1 MDGADSV
8 TEYEY
13 DENGNLTKDL
23 NRNIL
28 SIQYDSLNLQ
38 SKIAM
43 MGGTSGKQTSFSP
56 LGLHHHCYSFFLY
69 ERRRLVTSL
78 SIADKELTWIM
89 CFQVCHLI
97 RHECVC
103 DDVRLIESV

>member
-43 MGGTSGKQTSFSP
+43 MGGTSGKQTSFFSTRFAPSLPLNRLKEYILDSRNRRVASP
-56 LGLHHHCYSFFLY
+56 T
-69 ERRRLVTSL
+69 E
-78 SIADKELTWIM
+78 
-89 CFQVCHLI
+89 
-97 RHECVC
+97 
-103 DDVRLIESV
+103 